1 MCICPVFFSEKF
13 YLETLSFDKIDF

>member
-13 YLETLSFDKIDF
+13 YLETLGFDKIDF